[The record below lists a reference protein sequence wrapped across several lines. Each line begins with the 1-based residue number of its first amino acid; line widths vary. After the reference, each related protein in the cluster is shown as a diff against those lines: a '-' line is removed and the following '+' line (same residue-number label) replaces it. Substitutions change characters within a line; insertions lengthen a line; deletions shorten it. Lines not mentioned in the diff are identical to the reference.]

1 MLRPG
6 DRVSIDWIG
15 EEGFVTEVHT
25 HEIIVRV
32 RVPGGHE
39 ERSYAPDSLRLVLSK
54 AEPSHLYAH

>member
-25 HEIIVRV
+25 HDVIVRV
-32 RVPGGHE
+32 RVPGGHD
-39 ERSYAPDSLRLVLSK
+39 ERSYAHESLRFIPVTS
-54 AEPSHLYAH
+54 APSHLYAR